1 MGGLLFNVKPHIN
14 LLRKI
19 VYSFNGGRGKPLN
32 LFPAFVPET
41 ITIPNGFK
49 PKKTNQKGYPMYNY
63 ISKKGFPRSLREYM
77 PYNFRVL
84 CNNSSQKID
93 KLVDNGQLIKIDSL
107 YSAQQIFSDKNIYKY
122 LKETVITQELIE
134 KLASGIDF
142 SQAISQDN
150 KVLEESILTL
160 LRLFTIELKE

>member
-1 MGGLLFNVKPHIN
+1 MSEINVRLKHNFEDSDKLFRILFAAIKIGKPASK
-14 LLRKI
+14 RKI
-19 VYSFNGGRGKPLN
+19 ADV
-32 LFPAFVPET
+32 AD
-41 ITIPNGFK
+41 I
-49 PKKTNQKGYPMYNY
+49 
-63 ISKKGFPRSLREYM
+63 
-77 PYNFRVL
+77 
-84 CNNSSQKID
+84 SSQLVDYHID

-150 KVLEESILTL
+150 KDLEESILTL
-160 LRLFTIELKE
+160 LRLFTIEIFQ

>member
-1 MGGLLFNVKPHIN
+1 MSEINVRLKHNFEDSDKLFRILFAAIKIGKPASK
-14 LLRKI
+14 RKI
-19 VYSFNGGRGKPLN
+19 ADV
-32 LFPAFVPET
+32 AD
-41 ITIPNGFK
+41 I
-49 PKKTNQKGYPMYNY
+49 
-63 ISKKGFPRSLREYM
+63 
-77 PYNFRVL
+77 
-84 CNNSSQKID
+84 SSQLVDYHID

-134 KLASGIDF
+134 NLALGIDF